1 MIFESP
7 LIDAQGEQV
16 GWMDSIVDLSE
27 QKRIEELS
35 RRQQE
40 KLHQNARMALLGEVS
55 SSLSHELNQPLAA
68 ISGYAN
74 ACRNLLAHGARAK
87 KADLDVA
94 LSRIYSQ
101 AERAGQ
107 VIRSVND
114 FVRSRKL
121 DRAAIDLAELLRSL
135 EPLIELQTRETG
147 VRLTTKV
154 DPGTIVMADR
164 TMLEQVILNLT
175 RNAIESMESTP
186 PESRLLEIEIS
197 YVDSAGDEPQVEIA
211 VLDRGPGVSP
221 EARKHLFSAFFS
233 TKEQGLGI
241 GLSLCRSVVEQHGG
255 QLRYSER
262 EGGGARFSAT
272 IAALDSST

>member
-1 MIFESP
+1 
-7 LIDAQGEQV
+7 
-16 GWMDSIVDLSE
+16 MDSIFDISD

-68 ISGYAN
+68 ISGYAT
-74 ACRNLLAHGARAK
+74 ACRNLLASGK
-87 KADLDVA
+87 QTDLDVA

-121 DRAAIDLAELLRSL
+121 DRAAIDLADLMRAL
-135 EPLIELQTRETG
+135 EPLIELQARQLG
-147 VRLTTKV
+147 VRLAWKA
-154 DPGTIVMADR
+154 DPGAVVMADR

-175 RNAIESMESTP
+175 RNAIESMASTP

-197 YVDSAGDEPQVEIA
+197 LLDSDGDGPMVEIA
-211 VLDRGPGVSP
+211 VLDRGAGVSP
-221 EARKHLFSAFFS
+221 EASKHLFSAFFS

-255 QLRYSER
+255 QL
-262 EGGGARFSAT
+262 
-272 IAALDSST
+272 LL